1 MATRALSPS
10 GTTRI
15 TLRVPTSMTE
25 AADLEADRR
34 GIDRSALLRQL
45 LANGLDW
52 SEEAEAS

>member
-45 LANGLDW
+45 LAEKLNW
-52 SEEAEAS
+52 TEEAEAS